1 MDQGKRQSQMK
12 DSGTFALIGLIVI
25 GFILLLLCLASCN
38 TRAQTPEEDEKV
50 YININGQNVEL
61 VADEYDN
68 QYLKQ
73 YISGG
78 AYIYIPYMGPTDD
91 GSDTLKFFNAKNQ

>member
-1 MDQGKRQSQMK
+1 MEQGKKQSQMK

-25 GFILLLLCLASCN
+25 GLILLLLCLASCG
-38 TRAQTPEEDEKV
+38 TRAQTPEEEKV
-50 YININGQNVEL
+50 YINIDGQDVEL

-73 YISGG
+73 YIGG
-78 AYIYIPYMGPTDD
+78 AYIYIPYQGETEDA
-91 GSDTLKFFNAKNQ
+91 SDTLKFFNVKNQ